1 MPLDVTNIAKTGTHL
16 HFLTNHYMPL
26 SGDQTNYSSLKFER
40 FRQNWRIWRGNQ
52 QDLTEL
58 PADLAERVVSTSHGL
73 FVDTLFSYFN
83 VSHDD
88 EQGQEKSVSLNI

>member
-1 MPLDVTNIAKTGTHL
+1 MHAIKDRYLPAFSDKSLYA
-16 HFLTNHYMPL
+16 L

-83 VSHDD
+83 ASYDH
-88 EQGQEKSVSLNI
+88 EQ